1 MKRIFCEEKNL
12 HYTRVQ
18 KKVNIFSVAHNGR
31 KCGTFFFQSRVPQLC
46 AESEEKRFIFFL
58 SHPSPPAHPLIIISL
73 RMEEAR
79 HFALSV
85 TCCVILTELSVSFYE

>member
-1 MKRIFCEEKNL
+1 MDGNAEL
-12 HYTRVQ
+12 
-18 KKVNIFSVAHNGR
+18 
-31 KCGTFFFQSRVPQLC
+31 FFQSRVPQPC

-58 SHPSPPAHPLIIISL
+58 SRRPSPPAHPLIIISL